1 MIASLPSLAQYTKLV
16 DFEETTMGRGPNGS
30 LISDGT
36 YLYGMTNLGGTDGLG
51 TVFKVKPDGTG
62 FEKLLDFTGVAN
74 GAKPVGS
81 LYFDGSTLYGMTQN
95 GGTTDD
101 GTVFKILPDGTGF
114 AKMHDFTGQPNG
126 WEPKYGALIS
136 DGTYLYGMTSYGGTQ
151 DLGVIFRIKP
161 DGSDYAPIHNFP
173 DATGGRN
180 PYGSLWSDGTYF
192 YGMTEAGGTSDL
204 GVIFKILPDGT
215 NYSKIW
221 DFDGAASGHT
231 AYGAVISDGTFL
243 YGMTNGGGT
252 NNKGVIFKLMP
263 DGSNFTK
270 LWDFDG
276 GALGGSPLGSLTYD
290 GNALYGLTSRGGS
303 NNAGVMFR
311 INTDGTGY
319 TKLLDF
325 VSLNGAFPWD
335 RSTTTGLFSMP

>member
-126 WEPKYGALIS
+126 WEPKYGALR
-136 DGTYLYGMTSYGGTQ
+136 TS
-151 DLGVIFRIKP
+151 V
-161 DGSDYAPIHNFP
+161 S
-173 DATGGRN
+173 
-180 PYGSLWSDGTYF
+180 SS
-192 YGMTEAGGTSDL
+192 
-204 GVIFKILPDGT
+204 
-215 NYSKIW
+215 
-221 DFDGAASGHT
+221 AS
-231 AYGAVISDGTFL
+231 
-243 YGMTNGGGT
+243 
-252 NNKGVIFKLMP
+252 
-263 DGSNFTK
+263 
-270 LWDFDG
+270 
-276 GALGGSPLGSLTYD
+276 SPMVRTTL
-290 GNALYGLTSRGGS
+290 
-303 NNAGVMFR
+303 
-311 INTDGTGY
+311 
-319 TKLLDF
+319 
-325 VSLNGAFPWD
+325 
-335 RSTTTGLFSMP
+335 RSTTFPMQRVAAIPMVRFGQTGPISMG